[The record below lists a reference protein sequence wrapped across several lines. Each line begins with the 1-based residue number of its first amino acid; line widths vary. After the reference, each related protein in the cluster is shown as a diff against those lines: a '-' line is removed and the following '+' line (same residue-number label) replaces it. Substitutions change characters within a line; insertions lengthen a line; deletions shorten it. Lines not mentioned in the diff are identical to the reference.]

1 MRVLLERQTPAT
13 SRLPS
18 PLRLTEGLFLQVHL
32 QSVRASDPN
41 SKALLVRLQHLYA
54 TGEDPNLSQAV
65 TVDLDAFLVSAGLEH
80 ASTAE
85 VTLDGMRAVETTCTR
100 TRYPVDEPDT
110 EEKKEDDDRRCASVQ
125 SAAAPLELKPFDIR
139 TFRVTTA

>member
-1 MRVLLERQTPAT
+1 VLLERQTPAT

-54 TGEDPNLSQAV
+54 TGEDTNLSQAV

-110 EEKKEDDDRRCASVQ
+110 EDDRRCASVQ